1 MGEKVNE
8 TPTGNNPST
17 TRPGLGNNTNFTT
30 NIDSTNRN
38 TQALGNTQVSSRLEQ
53 KIEKQVRTADKN
65 IDEIFVSVNKDFFNQ
80 MTNYTNT
87 LENGQNRDGID
98 ADFTDTIRNFFN
110 R

>member
-1 MGEKVNE
+1 
-8 TPTGNNPST
+8 
-17 TRPGLGNNTNFTT
+17 
-30 NIDSTNRN
+30 
-38 TQALGNTQVSSRLEQ
+38 
-53 KIEKQVRTADKN
+53 
-65 IDEIFVSVNKDFFNQ
+65 